1 MPIQQLSQDHVDAF
15 QAVLG
20 AGLPVRTIITNL
32 NQDVPTA
39 TYFSDLIKTLR
50 PLSMAD
56 SGEITVHESIR
67 RKEIN
72 DIDIKPIGK
81 GTYGTIYRNKIGN
94 AVYKK
99 ISFES
104 ENALAL
110 EENCREVF
118 LESFIQTVLNT
129 DSRYGNNVAKIIGI
143 FREGRRN
150 SNNEPEVENNNNNAN
165 NNAGNNNNANNNAG
179 NNNNANNNNANNNN
193 ANNNA
198 GNNANNNYNPE
209 ENNNEENNALPVVTL
224 YIKMETVSKTIEK
237 LLSSLSD
244 DGARLI
250 TYRQIK
256 PTLLSLGTILD
267 YFETNYKFRHRDLH
281 TGNVMFSAANAIKL
295 IDFGR
300 SCLQLKSGKKTVTY
314 SVVRENI
321 VVQPVLGTKIAS
333 SVRGAPCE
341 SYDLLIFM
349 TSLLEY
355 ETQQFD
361 KDAQTK
367 LNSLVTQSTGTN
379 LFAFWNKKKQP
390 KMATFWKMYPDV
402 VNEWNGTSFKIR
414 IGTGLKMDTLNPD
427 DAPIATPADFAAAV
441 GALSGGAKTRRNR
454 RNHNRSTRRR

>member
-1 MPIQQLSQDHVDAF
+1 MPIQQLSQDHIDAF

-150 SNNEPEVENNNNNAN
+150 SNNEPEEENNNNAN
-165 NNAGNNNNANNNAG
+165 N
-179 NNNNANNNNANNNN
+179 
-193 ANNNA
+193 
-198 GNNANNNYNPE
+198 E
-209 ENNNEENNALPVVTL
+209 EANNEEANNEEANNEEANNEEDALPVVTL

>member
-20 AGLPVRTIITNL
+20 ASMPVRTIIQNL
-32 NQDVPTA
+32 NQDMPTA

-56 SGEITVHESIR
+56 SGEVTVHESIKK
-67 RKEIN
+67 KEQN
-72 DIDIKPIGK
+72 DIDVKPIGK

-143 FREGRRN
+143 FREGRKN
-150 SNNEPEVENNNNNAN
+150 SNNGNNAENENNN
-165 NNAGNNNNANNNAG
+165 GNNN
-179 NNNNANNNNANNNN
+179 
-193 ANNNA
+193 
-198 GNNANNNYNPE
+198 GNNAEN
-209 ENNNEENNALPVVTL
+209 ENNNGNNAENENNNGNNAENNSENAIPVVTL

-244 DGARLI
+244 DGTRRI

-267 YFETNYKFRHRDLH
+267 YFETNYRFRHRDLH
-281 TGNVMFSAANAIKL
+281 TGNVMFSATNAIKL

-300 SCLQLKSGKKTVTY
+300 SCLQLKSGKKTITY

-321 VVQPVLGTKIAS
+321 VIQPVLGTKIVPS
-333 SVRGAPCE
+333 IRGSPCE

-349 TSLLEY
+349 TALLEY
-355 ETQQFD
+355 EIDNFD
-361 KDAQTK
+361 ENAQDN
-367 LNSLVTQSTGTN
+367 LNALVTQGTGTN
-379 LFAFWNKKKQP
+379 LFTFWNKKKQP
-390 KMATFWKMYPDV
+390 KQATFWKMYPDV
-402 VNEWNGTSFKIR
+402 VKEWEGTSFKIR
-414 IGTGLKMDTLNPD
+414 IGTGLKMDTLNPA
-427 DAPIATPADFAAAV
+427 DAPIATPAEFAAAV

-454 RNHNRSTRRR
+454 RLRSRSTRRC

>member
-20 AGLPVRTIITNL
+20 ASMPVRTIITNL
-32 NQDVPTA
+32 NQDMPTA

-56 SGEITVHESIR
+56 SGEITVHESIKK
-67 RKEIN
+67 KEQN
-72 DIDIKPIGK
+72 DIDVKPIGK

-150 SNNEPEVENNNNNAN
+150 
-165 NNAGNNNNANNNAG
+165 
-179 NNNNANNNNANNNN
+179 
-193 ANNNA
+193 
-198 GNNANNNYNPE
+198 
-209 ENNNEENNALPVVTL
+209 NNEEANNEEANNEEANNEEANNEEANNEEANNEEANNEEAIPVVTL

-237 LLSSLSD
+237 LLDTLSD

-250 TYRQIK
+250 NYRQIK

-267 YFETNYKFRHRDLH
+267 YFETNYMFRHRDLH
-281 TGNVMFSAANAIKL
+281 TGNVMFSASNAIKL

-300 SCLQLKSGKKTVTY
+300 SCLQLKNGKKTITY

-321 VVQPVLGTKIAS
+321 VVQPVLGTKIVP
-333 SVRGAPCE
+333 SVRGSPCE

-349 TSLLEY
+349 TALLEY
-355 ETQQFD
+355 EAYRFD
-361 KDAQTK
+361 ADALGK
-367 LNSLVTQSTGTN
+367 LNTLVTQSTGTN
-379 LFAFWNKKKQP
+379 LFAFWNKKKLP
-390 KMATFWKMYPDV
+390 KQATFWKMYPDV
-402 VNEWNGTSFKIR
+402 VKEWEGTSFKVR
-414 IGTGLKMDTLNPD
+414 IGTGLQMDTLDPGD
-427 DAPIATPADFAAAV
+427 TPIATPVEFVVAV
-441 GALSGGAKTRRNR
+441 GDLSGGAKTRRNR
-454 RNHNRSTRRR
+454 RRKNRSTRRVKSAAAL

>member
-20 AGLPVRTIITNL
+20 AGMPVRTIITNL
-32 NQDVPTA
+32 NQDMPTA

-104 ENALAL
+104 ENTLAL

-150 SNNEPEVENNNNNAN
+150 SN
-165 NNAGNNNNANNNAG
+165 
-179 NNNNANNNNANNNN
+179 
-193 ANNNA
+193 
-198 GNNANNNYNPE
+198 E
-209 ENNNEENNALPVVTL
+209 EANNEEANNEEANNEEANNEEANNEEANNEEANNEEANNEEAAIPVVTL

-237 LLSSLSD
+237 LLESLSD

-281 TGNVMFSAANAIKL
+281 TGNVMFSASNAIKL

-300 SCLQLKSGKKTVTY
+300 SCLQLKSGKKTITY

-441 GALSGGAKTRRNR
+441 GALSGGTKTRRNR